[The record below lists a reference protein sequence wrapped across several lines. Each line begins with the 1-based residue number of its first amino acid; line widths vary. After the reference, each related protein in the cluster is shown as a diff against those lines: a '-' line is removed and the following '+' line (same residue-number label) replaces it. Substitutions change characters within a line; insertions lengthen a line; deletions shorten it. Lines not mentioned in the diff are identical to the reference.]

1 MKFLRN
7 LLAAIIG
14 CLIAFGILFV
24 MFILFTALLGSAGEE
39 VNVKD
44 NTVLELSF
52 EEPIYDYQ
60 GGDMEDPFS
69 ALFEQGQGLDK
80 ILHAIAVAKTDDRI
94 KGISIN
100 SGFLL
105 AGLAQTQ
112 EIRRA
117 LNDFKTSGK
126 FIYSYSDFYAQQDYY
141 LSSVADKVYLNPQ
154 GILDFRGLAS
164 EVLYFKDLQEK
175 TGLKMEVVRH
185 GKYKSAVEPFLEN
198 EMSDN
203 NRTQLK
209 ELLTSIWNV
218 MLDDVSE
225 SRSLSVAQL
234 NTIADT
240 LGGRTALMAKNVGL
254 LDDLLYVDEYEERI
268 KDALSVTSSEDI
280 NYVSLDK
287 YIKYADKKNK
297 PKGDSAIAVIYAQ
310 GEIIYG
316 EGGKSSI
323 GQGVMQ
329 KALSKAREDD
339 KVKAVVLRVDSP
351 GGSSLVSDI
360 IWREV
365 ALTKA
370 KKPVVVSFGNVA
382 ASGGYYIAAGADK
395 IFAEPTTITGSI
407 GVFGTIPNAHELAN
421 DIGINAEQVGTNA
434 NSVEYSVFEPMT
446 DTFRMHVKESIEQ
459 TYDTFL
465 QRVADGRGMTKE
477 AVNEIAQGRVWSG
490 VDAKANGL
498 VDELGDMQDAIIEAA
513 EMAGLETYGIKKFPK
528 YKSEF
533 ERMME
538 DLSSAKIKLGEAI
551 LKEELGEDTYGRL
564 KDLKSFT
571 EQKGIQARMP
581 YTLKIK

>member
-218 MLDDVSE
+218 MLNDVSE

-254 LDDLLYVDEYEERI
+254 LDDLLYLDEYEERI

>member
-234 NTIADT
+234 NIIADT

-421 DIGINAEQVGTNA
+421 NIGINAEQVGTNA